1 MVLFS
6 FLAPVISCL
15 IESNVT
21 EANANA
27 QKAVELWNQEML
39 NTKYLDETQEER
51 VTKLVAEIAL
61 LQKEGAVQDSIVDV
75 N

>member
-1 MVLFS
+1 MCSSDLFPS
-6 FLAPVISCL
+6 HDKVG
-15 IESNVT
+15 NVT

-51 VTKLVAEIAL
+51 VTKLEIF
-61 LQKEGAVQDSIVDV
+61 
-75 N
+75 